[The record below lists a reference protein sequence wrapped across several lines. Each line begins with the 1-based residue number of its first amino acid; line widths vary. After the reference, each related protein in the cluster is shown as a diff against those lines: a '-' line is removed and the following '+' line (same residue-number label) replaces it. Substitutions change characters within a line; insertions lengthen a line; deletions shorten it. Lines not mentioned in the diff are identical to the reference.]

1 VDVPKIAERAA
12 KQAPRS
18 CEEGAISW
26 ECHQRYSNMGIIYDN
41 WFDNGSNMGIIYDN
55 WFDNGASMGKNYD
68 NAIENGTNMGIIY
81 NN

>member
-1 VDVPKIAERAA
+1 MSGTDHAADGRVDVPKIAERAA

-41 WFDNGSNMGIIYDN
+41 
-55 WFDNGASMGKNYD
+55 
-68 NAIENGTNMGIIY
+68 
-81 NN
+81 